1 MKKMKPLLM
10 AVCGVLFTACSSDDS
25 KESQSITFDELPA
38 LSEGSEYTLSA
49 TSSSGLTV
57 SFRSTDPSY
66 ATVEGNKLK
75 ALKSGVVSIVASQPG
90 NDTYYEA
97 PEIRRMLTVNA
108 YSADKKDQT
117 ITFKLD
123 VSEWKLSQGA
133 LSLKGYATSSS
144 GLPITFS
151 SSRES
156 AANVNTN
163 GELDIVFG
171 IDKQTITIYASQQG
185 NDEYNPATTVG
196 QKLDVICDLH

>member
-1 MKKMKPLLM
+1 MKPLLM